1 MATFVLVHGAFQGAR
16 VYTKLASILR
26 QAGHNVYM
34 PTLTGLGERAHLSS
48 LSINLDLHIQDIVN
62 VFEYEDITDA
72 ILCGHS
78 YGGMVITG
86 AANRISGRIRS
97 LFFVDAY
104 VPADGESLMDLVGAE
119 TALAFL
125 AQAAGN
131 GGMIPPISAAT
142 FKVNQAD
149 ADWVD
154 ALSVPQPLATFV
166 QAVRGGVESPAVSG
180 LRRSFL
186 FAAANG
192 GDWFVSTHA
201 RLKDHPEW
209 QVSEAECGHCIM
221 LDRPEQLAAS
231 LLAEASAL
239 SPPASPTYP
248 APHARSNTVDAERV
262 GGGQRGRN

>member
-16 VYTKLASILR
+16 VYAKLAHILR
-26 QAGHNVYM
+26 QAGHNVYT

-48 LSINLDLHIQDIVN
+48 LSINLDLHIQDVVN
-62 VFEYEDITDA
+62 LFEYEDLTDA

-86 AANRISGRIRS
+86 VANRISERIRS
-97 LFFVDAY
+97 LFYIDAY

-131 GGMIPPISAAT
+131 GGMIPPIPAAI
-142 FKVNQAD
+142 FQVNHAD

-166 QAVRGGVESPAVSG
+166 QCVRGGVESPAMSG
-180 LRRSFL
+180 IRRNYL
-186 FAAANG
+186 FATANG

-201 RLKDHPEW
+201 RLKDHPDW
-209 QVSEAECGHCIM
+209 QVAELECGHCIM
-221 LDRPEQLAAS
+221 LDLPEQLAAA
-231 LLAEASAL
+231 LLTEANAL
-239 SPPASPTYP
+239 SAG
-248 APHARSNTVDAERV
+248 RSAGITRI
-262 GGGQRGRN
+262 